1 MPTGDTFTT
10 SCWTW
15 PEPEAGRRRALRRF
29 GHPRALAA
37 VLLTS
42 TGIIRVVVAVI
53 AFVIAVCIWL
63 FVFRNNNNIH
73 PLPHEKPADE
83 SGEADSKNE

>member
-1 MPTGDTFTT
+1 M
-10 SCWTW
+10 
-15 PEPEAGRRRALRRF
+15 
-29 GHPRALAA
+29 
-37 VLLTS
+37 LLTS

-73 PLPHEKPADE
+73 PLPHEKLADE